1 MECVREP
8 TTWQDG
14 SVGPFGDH
22 MTMSPF
28 PFPEHLRQRLP
39 APLRDGNHYVDVL
52 VAGTWHG
59 ILVVNAAGLCI
70 GVSVRRRI
78 EESPLSFAADQIE
91 DVRRAS
97 ALNRLLAALPMDLWD
112 GAVLTIVVLSP
123 MALLMSFLISPLFA
137 TFSVAACGASIFL
150 MYLAPGFPLIRLPV
164 AVLGLGQI
172 LSGIVLLVRSLS

>member
-1 MECVREP
+1 
-8 TTWQDG
+8 
-14 SVGPFGDH
+14 
-22 MTMSPF
+22 MSPF